1 MREGER
7 TRAFMSRL
15 GLQVVGR
22 VVAVVL
28 TARELARRPVARVV
42 ALLGRWRW
50 ALELSSARLAQ
61 QHRGSYAL
69 APILVER
76 GEPEEKQK
84 KNWK

>member
-28 TARELARRPVARVV
+28 AARELARLPLVADVQTED
-42 ALLGRWRW
+42 G
-50 ALELSSARLAQ
+50 
-61 QHRGSYAL
+61 
-69 APILVER
+69 P
-76 GEPEEKQK
+76 
-84 KNWK
+84 

>member
-28 TARELARRPVARVV
+28 AARELARRPVARVV
-42 ALLGRWRW
+42 VLLAVEPAL
-50 ALELSSARLAQ
+50 
-61 QHRGSYAL
+61 
-69 APILVER
+69 
-76 GEPEEKQK
+76 
-84 KNWK
+84 